1 VPGGTVSIGATYET
15 PLDVDPDATALDE
28 ERATASNLARLA
40 RLLAEVPAATPVG
53 TFDGLRCVA
62 RDRLP
67 LAGAAADEALA
78 WQQAERLKG
87 AHFEDVP
94 RRAGMFAC
102 FALGS
107 RGLTLAALLGELIAC
122 RIEGEPLP
130 IERDLAAAIDP
141 GRFLLRELRT
151 GRTRAHRQSY
161 PNAPIEEV

>member
-1 VPGGTVSIGATYET
+1 MNEKKYE
-15 PLDVDPDATALDE
+15 
-28 ERATASNLARLA
+28 
-40 RLLAEVPAATPVG
+40 EVGHAYRFFLG

-78 WQQAERLKG
+78 WQHAKRLKG
-87 AHFEDVP
+87 AHFEDLP
-94 RRAGMFAC
+94 RRAGMFAS

-107 RGLTLAALLGELIAC
+107 RGLTLAALMGELIAC

-141 GRFLLRELRT
+141 ARFLLRELRT
-151 GRTRAHRQSY
+151 GRALAHRQSHA
-161 PNAPIEEV
+161 NAPIEEL